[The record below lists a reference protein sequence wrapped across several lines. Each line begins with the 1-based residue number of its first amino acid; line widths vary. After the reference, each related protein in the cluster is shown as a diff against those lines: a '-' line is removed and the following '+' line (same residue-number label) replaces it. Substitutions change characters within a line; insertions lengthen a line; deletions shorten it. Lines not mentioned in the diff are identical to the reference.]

1 METLQLELH
10 LLDQK
15 EALEEESKLTGGLST
30 EQRTTLEKTNRDL
43 EQIKSRLWL
52 NGQQF
57 VDLRSQWVEGC
68 WTLEREAISL

>member
-68 WTLEREAISL
+68 